1 MYEEFYHLKEEP
13 FRLSPNSRFCF
24 KHPTY
29 KKAFAYMQYALH
41 RGEGFVMV
49 TGQPGTGKTT
59 LITDLTSTMSDGQAV
74 FANISSTQLEADDLL
89 RMVAY
94 TFGLDGKTEIKSTL
108 LQDLET
114 FFRKTRASGRRPLL
128 IIDEAQGL
136 SRTALEELRLM
147 TNLQQN
153 NRPLLQIFLVGQ
165 DELRDM
171 VMSPTLEQLHQRIV
185 ASCHLDPLT
194 EKDTG
199 EYIKHRLS
207 QVEWRNDPQLD
218 PAIFPLIRQ
227 FSDGIPRWI
236 NLICSRL
243 MLHGMVEE
251 LHHLG
256 VPETREVL
264 QELIDEQLLPS
275 RLYAGNSNLLNEMA
289 ADQEATPS
297 SLYAAPAA
305 EAAAAPVT
313 PAPEPVSQPAPAP
326 VQPEPEVAAEPQLE
340 GLDAT
345 PAEDLPQAA
354 AEPDAPKE
362 AQHAPVNEPPSQP
375 SFPGKSSAMLLYTQ
389 LQPLVT
395 DKVNSERL
403 WVFLDFL
410 DGKEVEGKVL
420 SLPVEERET
429 LAETGLKPWFQS
441 THGSFNNA
449 GLSEDIL
456 EIMGLAAW
464 LKQIQPDISNDQL
477 ETIGLMYKYMQSE

>member
-1 MYEEFYHLKEEP
+1 MYEDFYRLKEEP
-13 FRLSPNSRFCF
+13 FRLSPNSKFCF

-59 LITDLTSTMSDGQAV
+59 LINDLTASVSDGLAV

-94 TFGLDGKTEIKSTL
+94 TFGLDGKTTIKSSL

-114 FFRKTRASGRRPLL
+114 FFRRVQANGKRPLL

-136 SRTALEELRLM
+136 PRPALEELRLM

-165 DELRDM
+165 EELRGM
-171 VMSPTLEQLHQRIV
+171 VMSPQLEQLHQRIV
-185 ASCHLDPLT
+185 AACHLDPLT
-194 EKDTG
+194 VQDT
-199 EYIKHRLS
+199 EQYIKHRLT

-218 PAIFPLIRQ
+218 PDIFPLIRQ

-264 QELIDEQLLPS
+264 RGLVDEQLLPS
-275 RLYAGNSNLLNEMA
+275 RLSAGGASLLAEINDVATQPAPMADETDAQLA
-289 ADQEATPS
+289 ADSGGAAVNVVHIDRSEQVQ
-297 SLYAAPAA
+297 APADQTT
-305 EAAAAPVT
+305 T
-313 PAPEPVSQPAPAP
+313 PAPGRPAATSPDP
-326 VQPEPEVAAEPQLE
+326 GMVQGFTAAADLYNELQPQLA
-340 GLDAT
+340 GLHDS
-345 PAEDLPQAA
+345 EKLR
-354 AEPDAPKE
+354 
-362 AQHAPVNEPPSQP
+362 
-375 SFPGKSSAMLLYTQ
+375 ML
-389 LQPLVT
+389 
-395 DKVNSERL
+395 
-403 WVFLDFL
+403 LDFL
-410 DGKEVEGKVL
+410 DGKTVMGAPV
-420 SLPVEERET
+420 SLPGAERDA
-429 LAETGLKPWFQS
+429 LAATGLTEWFHS
-441 THGSFNNA
+441 TLGSFAHA
-449 GLSEDIL
+449 GLSEDML
-456 EIMGLAAW
+456 EMMGLAAW
-464 LKQIQPDISNDQL
+464 LKQVQPELGKEQL
-477 ETIGLMYKYMQSE
+477 EIIGLAYKHMQSGKQP

>member
-1 MYEEFYHLKEEP
+1 MYEQFYNLKEEP

-59 LITDLTSTMSDGQAV
+59 LITDLTSTMSDGHAV

-94 TFGLDGKTEIKSTL
+94 TFGLDGKTEIKSSL

-114 FFRKTRASGRRPLL
+114 FFRKTHAAGRRPLL

-165 DELRDM
+165 EELRDM

-185 ASCHLDPLT
+185 AACHLAPLT
-194 EKDTG
+194 EQDTG
-199 EYIKHRLS
+199 QYIKHRLS
-207 QVEWRNDPQLD
+207 QVEWRNDPEFD

-251 LHHLG
+251 LHRFS
-256 VPETREVL
+256 VEDVREVL
-264 QELIDEQLLPS
+264 QGLIDEQLLPS
-275 RLYAGNSNLLNEMA
+275 RLYASNTNLLNEISNSQ
-289 ADQEATPS
+289 DDRLS
-297 SLYAAPAA
+297 H
-305 EAAAAPVT
+305 
-313 PAPEPVSQPAPAP
+313 PAPSQSTPQPIPPDPSAHEAVAEPLEAEPAVP
-326 VQPEPEVAAEPQLE
+326 VADSGSEHPDSTPENETRIDSVPQTPEPA
-340 GLDAT
+340 
-345 PAEDLPQAA
+345 QA
-354 AEPDAPKE
+354 DDDR
-362 AQHAPVNEPPSQP
+362 QGGY
-375 SFPGKSSAMLLYTQ
+375 PGKSSAVLLYTQ
-389 LQPLVT
+389 LQPLVVG
-395 DKVNSERL
+395 KVNSERL
-403 WVFLDFL
+403 GIFLEFLDE
-410 DGKEVEGKVL
+410 KKVEGKTLTLPEVERDTL
-420 SLPVEERET
+420 SS
-429 LAETGLKPWFQS
+429 TGLMPWFQS
-441 THGSFNNA
+441 THKGFGNA
-449 GLSEDIL
+449 GLSDDIL

-464 LKQIQPDISNDQL
+464 LKQVQPEITNDQL
-477 ETIGLMYKYMQSE
+477 ETIGLMYKYMQSEKNL

>member
-29 KKAFAYMQYALH
+29 KKAFACMQYALH

-49 TGQPGTGKTT
+49 TGQPGTGKTA
-59 LITDLTSTMSDGQAV
+59 LITDLTSTMSDGHAV

-114 FFRKTRASGRRPLL
+114 FFRKTQASGRRPLL

-136 SRTALEELRLM
+136 SRTALEE
-147 TNLQQN
+147 
-153 NRPLLQIFLVGQ
+153 
-165 DELRDM
+165 
-171 VMSPTLEQLHQRIV
+171 LHQRIV

-243 MLHGMVEE
+243 MLHGMDEE

-264 QELIDEQLLPS
+264 QGLIDEQLPPS

-362 AQHAPVNEPPSQP
+362 AQHAPVDEPPSQP